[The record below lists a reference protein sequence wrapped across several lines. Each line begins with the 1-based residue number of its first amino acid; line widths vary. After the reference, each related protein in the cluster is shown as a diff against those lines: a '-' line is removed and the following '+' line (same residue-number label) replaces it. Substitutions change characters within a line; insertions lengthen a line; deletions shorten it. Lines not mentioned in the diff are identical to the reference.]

1 MTNESRKVSGYLLVS
16 VPTIIYG
23 GYFLLNVLSGQHD
36 GLQLNDF
43 QKSMFRA
50 GHAHAGVLLILA
62 LVVQLFID
70 HITVSNRWR
79 LLMRLSFP
87 VSTVLISLGFFAAA
101 AGTQITKPTEFIF
114 ILYVGIALFISGLVA
129 LGIALIRQR

>member
-23 GYFLLNVLSGQHD
+23 GYFLLKVLSKQHED
-36 GLQLNDF
+36 LQLSDF
-43 QKSMFRA
+43 QKAMFRA

-70 HITVSNRWR
+70 HITVSNPWR
-79 LLMRLSFP
+79 LLIRLSFP

-114 ILYVGIALFISGLVA
+114 ILYVGIALFILGLFV
-129 LGIALIRQR
+129 LGITLIRQK